1 MLPFFAFLW
10 NQRPKDLDF
19 AKDKIL
25 KEWVYLKV
33 NQVKTQKTFISYVLD
48 TEDVDKTNMQSTK
61 SQRKHKFQ
69 TEKVFTKTED
79 AISLS

>member
-1 MLPFFAFLW
+1 M
-10 NQRPKDLDF
+10 
-19 AKDKIL
+19 
-25 KEWVYLKV
+25 

-61 SQRKHKFQ
+61 SQRKCKFQ

>member
-1 MLPFFAFLW
+1 MLTFFAFLW
-10 NQRPKDLDF
+10 NQPPKDLDF
-19 AKDKIL
+19 TKDKIL

>member
-1 MLPFFAFLW
+1 M
-10 NQRPKDLDF
+10 Q
-19 AKDKIL
+19 
-25 KEWVYLKV
+25 EWVYLKV
-33 NQVKTQKTFISYVLD
+33 NQVETQKTFISYVLD